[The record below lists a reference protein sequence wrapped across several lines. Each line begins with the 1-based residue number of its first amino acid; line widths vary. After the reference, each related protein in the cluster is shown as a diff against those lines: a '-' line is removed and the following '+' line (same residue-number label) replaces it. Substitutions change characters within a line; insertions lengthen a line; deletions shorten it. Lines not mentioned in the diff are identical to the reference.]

1 MTTSLPTIISEYF
14 TASNGESV
22 DAIVACF
29 TDDAVVYDEDKEWRG
44 LASIREWRE
53 NVATAYEYTLEV
65 RGAVPRG
72 RLDGVERHDVYIHL
86 EGNFPGGTVDLTCRF
101 GLRDGHIARLEI
113 VPTETPEP

>member
-14 TASNGESV
+14 TASSGGNV
-22 DAIVACF
+22 DAIVAGF

-86 EGNFPGGTVDLTCRF
+86 EGNFPGGTVDLTQRF
-101 GLRDGHIARLEI
+101 GLRDERIASLQI
-113 VPTETPEP
+113 VPFEPA